1 MATIRLVTR
10 ADDAGL
16 NHSTNRAIRAAVKQ
30 GIVRNVSLLATT
42 PSIED
47 GSEVLADLDNTVNF
61 GLHVC
66 LTSEWRNP
74 RYRPLNGNVQS
85 MVRDDGSFPSSLD
98 ELATHAPKADEITNE
113 VTAQYEKL
121 ISLGFKLSYLDEHM
135 SIGNIAGIADVL
147 TDFAKAHELV
157 YDRTLRN
164 AQVISPL
171 VGWQGPGP
179 HPGTELADHL
189 SSIPAGTY
197 LVVGHPG
204 FKSDEMQLLRHDAGD
219 DYDALQERNRQRRMF
234 ADIEIV
240 DYCDTAPVKLLKYS
254 DL

>member
-16 NHSTNRAIRAAVKQ
+16 NHSTNRAIRASVKQ
-30 GIVRNVSLLATT
+30 GIAHNISLLATT

-47 GSEVLADLDNTVNF
+47 ASKVLADLHGIVNF

-74 RYRPLNGNVQS
+74 RFKPLGSKVQS
-85 MVRDDGSFPSSLD
+85 MVRDDGSFPASLD
-98 ELATHAPKADEITNE
+98 ELATHAPKDDEIISE

-121 ISLGFKLSYLDEHM
+121 ISLGFQLSYLDEHM
-135 SIGNIAGIADVL
+135 SIGGIAGIADVL
-147 TDFAKAHELV
+147 TDFAKENELV

-189 SSIPAGTY
+189 SSTPAGTY

-204 FKSDEMQLLRHDAGD
+204 FKSDEMQQLRRDAGD
-219 DYDALQERNRQRRMF
+219 EYDALQERNRQRRMF

-240 DYCDTAPVKLLKYS
+240 DYCDNAPVKLLRYT